1 MTLREQ
7 YMRERKSLQRSL
19 SYYKSK
25 GAYYKDPYYELPKIP
40 KKITQGSINRLQ
52 KIKKNLKENLIYYDE
67 STADF
72 IDYSTA
78 KVRKRRQSQNDR
90 KERERLEREELE
102 RYKQYKQANQLA
114 PDVVPN
120 IDRMIIDR
128 LYADHVATHHGEG
141 GAYLKNWW
149 FTTLNSVG
157 DEQFAIL
164 MQKWAERG
172 LFEMWYIFDSSEE
185 LMSHAISTEWSLFSA
200 TGATDEQIADFVED
214 MDNENP
220 FTE

>member
-40 KKITQGSINRLQ
+40 KKITQGSINKLQ
-52 KIKKNLKENLIYYDE
+52 GIRKNLKENLIYYDE

-78 KVRKRRQSQNDR
+78 KVRKRRESQNIR
-90 KERERLEREELE
+90 KERKRLEREQRE
-102 RYKQYKQANQLA
+102 RFEETNQV
-114 PDVVPN
+114 PNVVPN
-120 IDRMIIDR
+120 IDKMIINR

-141 GAYLKNWW
+141 GQYLKNWW
-149 FTTLNSVG
+149 FTTWNEIG

-164 MQKWAERG
+164 MQKWADRG
-172 LFEMWYIFDSSEE
+172 LFEAWYIFDSSEE
-185 LMSHAISTEWSLFSA
+185 LMSHAISTEWAMFSA
-200 TGATDEQIADFVED
+200 AGATDEQIADFVED

>member
-40 KKITQGSINRLQ
+40 KKITQGSINKLQ
-52 KIKKNLKENLIYYDE
+52 GIKKNLKENLIYYDE
-67 STADF
+67 NTADF
-72 IDYSTA
+72 IDYSAA
-78 KVRKRRQSQNDR
+78 KVRKRREAEKSR
-90 KERERLEREELE
+90 KERKRLEKEQRERFEE
-102 RYKQYKQANQLA
+102 TNQV
-114 PDVVPN
+114 PNVVPN

-149 FTTLNSVG
+149 FTTWNSVG

-164 MQKWAERG
+164 MQKWADRG